1 MATPNEDLAMQS
13 KLGLMTFNTTACT
26 TTISALFYN
35 RNVLYAGEFLKLL
48 LLLFLNLTLIQNYVL
63 YQNKSFSIDNGF
75 ELKSNTKKL

>member
-35 RNVLYAGEFLKLL
+35 RNVFYAGEFLKLL